1 LPKGATVGYSSEWRA
16 GRDSLIAT
24 LPIGF
29 ADGFGVETAART
41 ETLRAALRR
50 GAREAL
56 IALGRLP
63 SPRAVTIRG
72 RRAPVVGRIGMQ
84 MCSVDVTHI
93 PDVTV
98 GDEATIPVRRTL
110 VSAHLPKTYQPF
122 TAESAEDAEKGV

>member
-1 LPKGATVGYSSEWRA
+1 
-16 GRDSLIAT
+16 
-24 LPIGF
+24 
-29 ADGFGVETAART
+29 
-41 ETLRAALRR
+41 
-50 GAREAL
+50 
-56 IALGRLP
+56 
-63 SPRAVTIRG
+63 
-72 RRAPVVGRIGMQ
+72 MQ